1 MLGGILYGL
10 ICGWILAALFNVDEI
25 CINVLKDFV
34 SITLTTDHYY
44 FVWGIIGLLSWF
56 AQVISK

>member
-1 MLGGILYGL
+1 MLSEILYGL
-10 ICGWILAALFNVDEI
+10 ICGWILALFHVDKI

-34 SITLTTDHYY
+34 PITLTTEHYY

-56 AQVISK
+56 VQVISK

>member
-1 MLGGILYGL
+1 MLNGILYGL
-10 ICGWILAALFNVDEI
+10 ICGWILALFHVDEI

-34 SITLTTDHYY
+34 PITLTTDHYY

-56 AQVISK
+56 VQVISK